1 MVLVFFI
8 CLFLVL
14 LVTVIILST
23 ISVRIER
30 FNASNYNEGGK
41 LKIDYKVFFEL
52 LFLNKLKIFSIKI
65 NKELINKLNVK
76 KKIENIDFKQAK
88 TNMPSKKDLKQI
100 IKKSQ
105 IEIDK
110 LNLKLEIGTIDV
122 ILTSA
127 IITALASIIGIGL
140 ARIIE
145 IYNKEKYSYEIYP
158 IYQNK
163 NLIKLDLNCI
173 IKVKMVHIISII
185 YLIVKKRR
193 VEKSE
198 RTSNRRSYDYSYE

>member
-14 LVTVIILST
+14 LITVVILST
-23 ISVRIER
+23 ISVRIEK
-30 FNASNYNEGGK
+30 FKASNYNKYGK

-65 NKELINKLNVK
+65 DKGVADKLKVK
-76 KKIENIDFKQAK
+76 DKLKNIDFQQAK
-88 TNMPSKKDLKQI
+88 TNMPSKKDFKEI
-100 IKKSQ
+100 IKKLQ
-105 IEIDK
+105 IKIDK
-110 LNLKLEIGTIDV
+110 LNLKLDIGTIDI

-127 IITALASIIGIGL
+127 IITVLASTIGIVL
-140 ARIIE
+140 ARMIKKYDKE
-145 IYNKEKYSYEIYP
+145 RYNYEIHP
-158 IYQNK
+158 IYQDK
-163 NLIKLDLNCI
+163 NIIKLDLNCI

-185 YLIVKKRR
+185 YLLVKKRR
-193 VEKSE
+193 VEENE

>member
-23 ISVRIER
+23 ISVRIEK
-30 FNASNYNEGGK
+30 FKVSNYNKCGK
-41 LKIDYKVFFEL
+41 LKIDYRVFFEL
-52 LFLNKLKIFSIKI
+52 IFLSKLKIFSIKI
-65 NKELINKLNVK
+65 NKELIDKLNVK

-88 TNMPSKKDLKQI
+88 TNIPSKKYLKQI

-163 NLIKLDLNCI
+163 NIIKVDLNCI

-185 YLIVKKRR
+185 YFIVKKRR

>member
-1 MVLVFFI
+1 M
-8 CLFLVL
+8 
-14 LVTVIILST
+14 
-23 ISVRIER
+23 
-30 FNASNYNEGGK
+30 
-41 LKIDYKVFFEL
+41 
-52 LFLNKLKIFSIKI
+52 
-65 NKELINKLNVK
+65 
-76 KKIENIDFKQAK
+76 
-88 TNMPSKKDLKQI
+88 
-100 IKKSQ
+100 
-105 IEIDK
+105 
-110 LNLKLEIGTIDV
+110 

-198 RTSNRRSYDYSYE
+198 RTSNRMSYDYSYE

>member
-30 FNASNYNEGGK
+30 FNASNYNEAGK

-198 RTSNRRSYDYSYE
+198 RTSNRMSYDYSYE

>member
-30 FNASNYNEGGK
+30 FNASNYNEAGK

-105 IEIDK
+105 IEIEK

-198 RTSNRRSYDYSYE
+198 RTSNRMSYDYSYE